1 MFTMSYALLVSSATV
16 IVRSGG
22 LFWRIEMSLY
32 DGPMFKSLLGLEL
45 CLLVF
50 MCEGCCCCLVIC
62 STCW

>member
-1 MFTMSYALLVSSATV
+1 
-16 IVRSGG
+16 
-22 LFWRIEMSLY
+22 MSLY
-32 DGPMFKSLLGLEL
+32 DGPMFKSVLGLEL